1 MPGLLKDKYV
11 VVLVVLLAI
20 TLFLWLMSSYVSLV
34 PRFIGALL
42 IFLAFV
48 TVQLIISQYTE
59 LNKAVLAVRVV
70 FWLWTIAACASSI
83 EMYLR

>member
-20 TLFLWLMSSYVSLV
+20 TLFSWLMSSYVSLV